1 MLRGAA
7 LTVGAGALVGGGYVY
22 ADPGLRRTCR
32 FWGRAGPVVG
42 HYVATDV
49 WHRLVM
55 RDGAAEQQAAFAA
68 LHERYAD
75 RVLDTI
81 QDLRGIFIKL
91 GQVMS
96 TRPELVPEAYRKRLQ
111 ALQSG
116 APSEPL
122 DVVERVIEQE
132 FGRPAH
138 ELFSHIEAE
147 PCGAASIGQ
156 AHIATLRVDGGG
168 GDADGVGGGEG
179 EGGGADGRQVVVKV
193 QYPDAEAMFLADIQS
208 IVLLSSTFYPESAP
222 FMKEFA
228 YVLMW

>member
-7 LTVGAGALVGGGYVY
+7 LTVGAGALAGGGYVY
-22 ADPGLRRTCR
+22 ADPGLRRSCR
-32 FWGRAGPVVG
+32 FWGRAGPIVG

-49 WHRLVM
+49 WHRLV
-55 RDGAAEQQAAFAA
+55 RGAPASEQQAAFAA

-122 DVVERVIEQE
+122 NVIERVIEQE

-168 GDADGVGGGEG
+168 DADGVGGGEG
-179 EGGGADGRQVVVKV
+179 EGGADGRQVVVKV

-208 IVLLSSTFYPESAP
+208 IVLLSSTFSPESAP

-228 YVLMW
+228 